1 MKRKICGVAV
11 CLILIMGAL
20 LGTPTAQAVAYP
32 YDTVRIKLSMGE
44 ENSYSVVVD
53 GNYTI
58 AEDETIVLE
67 RKTYTVSISSGN
79 LRLND
84 GGTSLYSGNTIT
96 FIQREATPTPGIN
109 NYITLDNDRHG
120 LCNYL
125 GDLHFTVVGSDI
137 RVINHIY
144 LEEYLYGLVPY
155 EMSNSWSTEALKVQ
169 AVAARTY
176 AVRAIIGGGSSYD
189 LGDTASN
196 QTYHGYKEAY
206 TNAKAAVD
214 ATAKQTLMSDGKFA
228 ETFYAASNGGQMDI
242 AQHRWSWSITPKPY
256 NVITDDPYDV
266 ANPYSKEETLA
277 FPKVFSDT
285 ASVEYT
291 SDTYQIYEY
300 KASLDESVYEA
311 NALRYFKISSIPSV
325 VEAGY
330 IAAVSGDIEIVGV
343 NSITP
348 HTYVGYHGGLRNED
362 GSFVLN
368 SDGSIKYD
376 GLDYNGNNDCINF
389 ERADVNMTVLANKYV
404 EDVEGFLYIGDVND
418 DNAITITD
426 YTLLR
431 LDILELSDLTEDQIT
446 RADINGDGEITITDY
461 TMVRLDILEL
471 AKIHQS
477 ELPGTLVQEEVT
489 VTFEIDMNVFDT
501 AGGLYRAFYS
511 AKLAMF
517 VVEETDT
524 SWNIYQ
530 RRFGHGIGM
539 SQRGA
544 QQMAKTI
551 KPGTETPENP
561 DGREFTYDEILLF
574 YYPNTALVTL
584 DYEKT
589 PLTPIVPPEPPPE
602 A

>member
-1 MKRKICGVAV
+1 MIRKICGVLV
-11 CLILIMGAL
+11 CLILIIGAVV
-20 LGTPTAQAVAYP
+20 GIPTAQAGEDP

-44 ENSYSVVVD
+44 LNVYSVVVD

-67 RKTYTVSISSGN
+67 RKTYRVEIVSGY
-79 LRLND
+79 LRLYD
-84 GGTSLYSGNTIT
+84 GGTRLHTGSTIT
-96 FIQREATPTPGIN
+96 FIQREATPDLN

-125 GDLHFTVVGSDI
+125 GNLHFTIYDSDI

-155 EMSNSWSTEALKVQ
+155 EMSNTWSIEALKVQ

-176 AVRAIIGGGSSYD
+176 AVRAIIGGSNSSYD

-196 QTYHGYKEAY
+196 QTYHGFKAAY
-206 TNAKAAVD
+206 TNAIAAVD
-214 ATAKQTLMSDGKFA
+214 ATARQTLMSDGKFT

-242 AQHRWSWSITPKPY
+242 AQHRWSWSIAPKPY
-256 NVITDDPYDV
+256 NVITDDPYDA
-266 ANPYSKEETLA
+266 ANPYSKEETLI

-285 ASVEYT
+285 ESVEYT

-300 KASLDESVYEA
+300 KESLDESVYEA

-348 HTYVGYHGGLRNED
+348 HTHVGNHGGI
-362 GSFVLN
+362 LN
-368 SDGSIKYD
+368 SDGSVLYD
-376 GLDYNGNNDCINF
+376 GLDYNGNNECINF
-389 ERADVNMTVLANKYV
+389 ERADVNMTVLAKKYV
-404 EDVEGFLYIGDVND
+404 EDVDGFLYVGDVND

-426 YTLLR
+426 YTMLR
-431 LDILELSDLTEDQIT
+431 LDILGLSELSQDQMT

-461 TMVRLDILEL
+461 TMVRLDILGL

-501 AGGLYRAFYS
+501 ADGLYRAFYS
-511 AKLAMF
+511 AKLEMF

-544 QQMAKTI
+544 QQMVETI
-551 KPGTETPENP
+551 KPETITDENP
-561 DGREFTYDEILLF
+561 DGREYTYDEVLLF

-584 DYEKT
+584 DFEKT
-589 PLTPIVPPEPPPE
+589 PLTPIVPPEPSPE